1 MDRISFFVTLIH
13 SYSDHKLNVSSD
25 NSKVVGTIILFKSS
39 PVRKFSGSRAVSR
52 APVPIYMM
60 VISWGRVYLVIYA
73 IHDIKVLQYCPTCY
87 VIRMMLQGCD
97 ECL

>member
-1 MDRISFFVTLIH
+1 MNILNTNGMNQISMDRISFLVTLIH

-52 APVPIYMM
+52 APVPIYRG
-60 VISWGRVYLVIYA
+60 VRSSCRVRLSVPCAYDKWVEKKI
-73 IHDIKVLQYCPTCY
+73 
-87 VIRMMLQGCD
+87 
-97 ECL
+97 